1 MQPSVVVD
9 VGNTRL
15 KWGRCAADGI
25 VALAALAHDDEAGW
39 ENQWRTWGLTERDVL
54 VLSGVAPA
62 RRERFAAWLR
72 QHGITPRVLD
82 HYTQLPVAVLVDEP
96 DRVGLDRL
104 LNAVAAN
111 SVRQPEHGAILV
123 DAGTAVTVDYVDAAG
138 AFLGGAIF
146 PGLRLM
152 AKALHEYTALLPLV
166 DVDSAVAAPGKNT
179 VEAIQAGVLQA
190 VVGGIEALARH
201 MSEQVAPR
209 CEVFCTGGDA
219 SLIASKLAIEPRVW
233 PEMTL
238 EGIRLSAL
246 SPPTPS
252 PASGGRKP
260 PV

>member
-15 KWGRCAADGI
+15 KWGRCAADG
-25 VALAALAHDDEAGW
+25 VAALAALPHEDELAWERQWQAWTPAQHDLW
-39 ENQWRTWGLTERDVL
+39 

-72 QHGITPRVLD
+72 QRGITPRVLD
-82 HYTQLPVAVLVDEP
+82 HYTQLPVAVLVNEP
-96 DRVGLDRL
+96 HRVGLDRL

-111 SVRQPEHGAILV
+111 SMRQPEHGAILV

-146 PGLRLM
+146 PGMRLM
-152 AKALHEYTALLPLV
+152 AKALHEYTELLPVVEV
-166 DVDSAVAAPGKNT
+166 DAAVAMPGKNT
-179 VEAIQAGVLQA
+179 VEAIKAGVLHA
-190 VVGGIEALARH
+190 VVGGVETLARRL
-201 MSEQVAPR
+201 SEQVAPR

-219 SLIASKLAIEPRVW
+219 SLIAANLAIEPRVW

-238 EGIRLSAL
+238 EGIRLSTRSL
-246 SPPTPS
+246 S
-252 PASGGRKP
+252 AVAGERRA
-260 PV
+260 